1 MTPSVLTLTVESF
14 RPLINRSTPKSYAF
28 SHQAAAGRGGMV
40 ALADL
45 FPFSASPNV
54 SGKEERRVTLVF
66 LLVFAAMLA
75 ASAGSMLLVLLLVHL
90 LSDKQHG
97 PNETVY
103 ETTIGVVTNGSNAA
117 VI

>member
-1 MTPSVLTLTVESF
+1 MDPADDKNIKQT
-14 RPLINRSTPKSYAF
+14 RKK
-28 SHQAAAGRGGMV
+28 AAAGRGGMV